1 MTTGSEPAEAAA
13 ASKSS
18 MSDLGPRIASG
29 IVMIAAAL
37 GSLWAG
43 GHIFNLFWLAA
54 SLAILWEWQKLIGG
68 AHERRRFF
76 VGFAALLAVATFEVN
91 RAPEMALVSL
101 LAGAAAVAYVAE
113 PGKRLWS
120 GAGVIYAGALLISVI
135 LLRASIIRGFEG
147 VAWLFAIV
155 WTTDIMAYFGGRLI
169 GGPKL
174 WPRVS
179 PKKTWSGFL
188 VGTISAALCGW
199 LVLRALIGPA
209 EVSVLPILALGWFTA
224 VLSQG
229 GDFLES
235 GLKRRFSVKD
245 ASHLIP
251 GHGGVMDRL
260 DGFLVAA
267 VFVAIVGSVR
277 YGSNQAAHGLL
288 NW

>member
-1 MTTGSEPAEAAA
+1 MATESDKAGADA

-43 GHIFNLFWLAA
+43 GHVFNLFWLAA

-68 AHERRRFF
+68 ANERRRFF
-76 VGFAALLAVATFEVN
+76 VGVAALLTVATFTVN
-91 RAPEMALVSL
+91 RAPEMAIVAL
-101 LAGAAAVAYVAE
+101 LIGTAAVAYVADT
-113 PGKRLWS
+113 GKRLWS
-120 GAGVIYAGALLISVI
+120 GAGVVYAGALLISVI

-147 VAWLFAIV
+147 VAWLFAVV

-188 VGTISAALCGW
+188 VGTISAAICGW
-199 LVLRALIGPA
+199 AVLRGLLGPA
-209 EVSVLPILALGWFTA
+209 EVATLPILALGWITA

-267 VFVAIVGSVR
+267 IFVALLGTWRAGSV
-277 YGSNQAAHGLL
+277 SAALGLL

>member
-1 MTTGSEPAEAAA
+1 MADPTGQGDAAPA
-13 ASKSS
+13 KST

-29 IVMIAAAL
+29 IVMIGAAL

-43 GHIFNLFWLAA
+43 GHVFNLFWLAA
-54 SLAILWEWQKLIGG
+54 CLAIVWEWQRMIGG
-68 AHERRRFF
+68 AGERQRFLTGAA
-76 VGFAALLAVATFEVN
+76 VLMATAALQVN
-91 RAPEMALVSL
+91 RAPEMAILVL
-101 LAGAAAVAYVAE
+101 LVGALAVAWWAE
-113 PGKRLWS
+113 PGKKLWS
-120 GAGVIYAGALLISVI
+120 AAGVVYAGALLIAII
-135 LLRASIIRGFEG
+135 LLRSSIIRGLEG
-147 VAWLFAIV
+147 VAWLFAVV

-188 VGTISAALCGW
+188 VGTICAAFCGW
-199 LVLRALIGPA
+199 FVLRSLIGPA
-209 EVSVLPILALGWFTA
+209 EISPLPVLALGWGTA
-224 VLSQG
+224 VLSQA

-245 ASHLIP
+245 AGHLIP

-267 VFVAIVGSVR
+267 IFAALVGSYR
-277 YGSNQAAHGLL
+277 AGSVSAALGLL